1 MSKQS
6 VTCMWCGGSGECPKF
21 AHIADGVC
29 FHCAGKGTRGTVD
42 ARRATTTVEFARTQ
56 YRALVTAL
64 RNGGDVTER
73 ADLLARAAITSAL
86 PGDAIDGIATT
97 LARIDVDA
105 LRKFQNSYGWHLA
118 RL

>member
-1 MSKQS
+1 M
-6 VTCMWCGGSGECPKF
+6 
-21 AHIADGVC
+21 
-29 FHCAGKGTRGTVD
+29 
-42 ARRATTTVEFARTQ
+42 
-56 YRALVTAL
+56 
-64 RNGGDVTER
+64 TER